1 MRVDLV
7 DLVDLF
13 PSSPAHARAH
23 KRLYGKKVYKV
34 YNLYTAERRPRGEPM
49 GLLP

>member
-13 PSSPAHARAH
+13 PSSPAHAPAH

-34 YNLYTAERRPRGEPM
+34 YKVYTAERRAPGKPM